1 MNRGIG
7 AMISGI
13 SSNIIIIGI
22 CAGIMFLL
30 VSRNESLK
38 SENLQL
44 KAQLKALEVSQ
55 KDLNAEVELYKN
67 RKIEVIKQVPFKD
80 DSCELELD
88 SYKRLINAF

>member
-1 MNRGIG
+1 
-7 AMISGI
+7 MISGL
-13 SSNIIIIGI
+13 SWNLIIGGI
-22 CAGIMFLL
+22 CAGAVFILL
-30 VSRNESLK
+30 ARNESLT
-38 SENLQL
+38 EQNLQL